1 MKFNSQSFPYPILT
15 PADAGDDY
23 IDGSFECVLKFSD
36 ELLDDDQIE
45 LHYRCMLSVEEII
58 EEIEAENAQYSLEI
72 NCPETLYRK
81 VITLDQRGVV
91 HLDATELHGK
101 VTFTPIVVAQKAIQN
116 FKSVDLNPEYDE
128 QSFDLSPGDII
139 ASDIPVIQYVEFSQL
154 SIDTLV
160 KIRTDDTLPPMLYSI
175 DPTPSYLYISMGENL
190 RSLWTEIGQDKGIQP
205 YLAMSI
211 YKDCIYVAV
220 EELIV
225 NQEAESQQWARA
237 LITKIGEMKITL
249 PSEPEFNEINLIS
262 QRLVQNVGVE
272 KILKLKGAK

>member
-1 MKFNSQSFPYPILT
+1 MDF
-15 PADAGDDY
+15 
-23 IDGSFECVLKFSD
+23 
-36 ELLDDDQIE
+36 
-45 LHYRCMLSVEEII
+45 
-58 EEIEAENAQYSLEI
+58 
-72 NCPETLYRK
+72 
-81 VITLDQRGVV
+81 
-91 HLDATELHGK
+91 
-101 VTFTPIVVAQKAIQN
+101 
-116 FKSVDLNPEYDE
+116 NPEYDE
-128 QSFDLSPGDII
+128 QSFDLLPGDII

-175 DPTPSYLYISMGENL
+175 DPTPSYLYISMGEDL

-262 QRLVQNVGVE
+262 QRLVQNVGID